1 MCPVFDGTVI
11 SNHLKSIAVRIYKAY
26 IEINWR
32 CECKRARPVQST
44 GQIRQRNL
52 PLWWFI
58 LAKLYS
64 NKVVVFEKKVK
75 DILIQKGFGEK
86 KDGSLVLD
94 LKEAIY
100 LLEKKK
106 LSILDKDEKDVSF
119 KDLMSFAEKKEKNFY
134 NKFIVYSD
142 IREKG
147 YVIKTGFKFG
157 FDFRVYP
164 RGKKPG
170 EDHSKWVIHVATQDE
185 KISIPNYSRMVRL
198 SGNLKTELL
207 ISIVDSED
215 DVNYYS
221 TKRIT
226 P

>member
-1 MCPVFDGTVI
+1 M
-11 SNHLKSIAVRIYKAY
+11 
-26 IEINWR
+26 
-32 CECKRARPVQST
+32 
-44 GQIRQRNL
+44 
-52 PLWWFI
+52 FI

-94 LKEAIY
+94 LKESIY

-106 LSILDKDEKDVSF
+106 ISIEDKDGKNVSF
-119 KDLMSFAEKKEKNFY
+119 DILMSFAEKKEKNFY

-170 EDHSKWVIHVATQDE
+170 EDHSKWVVQVITQDE
-185 KISIPNYSRMVRL
+185 KISVPNFSRMVRL

-207 ISIVDSED
+207 IAIIDSED